1 MPYLQIQVSDSVYAK
16 IEKLRKSKY
25 QRNDLVEVAVAKV
38 FEKDENF
45 IDFISTF
52 RIDLKT
58 IEKVPMAISLRKEI
72 YSYFESLSNQTE
84 IQLGFKD
91 VETPASFYIE
101 GIIESEMQGKLSEKQ
116 IECLLMGDFNEFA
129 DSHFPKKDWSEK
141 SEMIPMNILLN
152 HSVATYLK
160 HKFSDDESRNFFIEK
175 LFLSRAE

>member
-84 IQLGFKD
+84 IQLGIRVDLVSCPCLESKF
-91 VETPASFYIE
+91 VSST
-101 GIIESEMQGKLSEKQ
+101 GILEQ
-116 IECLLMGDFNEFA
+116 ECG
-129 DSHFPKKDWSEK
+129 
-141 SEMIPMNILLN
+141 
-152 HSVATYLK
+152 LK
-160 HKFSDDESRNFFIEK
+160 GPLTLQRHY
-175 LFLSRAE
+175 